1 MSDTSPVL
9 SLPFIQ
15 AAQSQKHVTHNEALR
30 VLDAVVQLV
39 VVTADQ
45 DTPPGAPEIGARYI
59 VAEPGSGAWAGQ
71 AGNIA
76 VWQEGGWFF
85 VPPQTGWRAE
95 VLSPAGA
102 VVFDAATGWSA
113 PAQTTQQLGINAT
126 ADTTNRLSISAPATL
141 LNHEGA
147 GHQLKVNKA
156 AAGDTASLLYQTGF
170 SGRAEMGLAGDDD
183 FAIKVSA
190 DGSGWQTALRADA
203 ASGIVDFAQGATVAG
218 QEVLSRGGLLGTVS
232 QVGGAATG
240 AVIEQGSNADGE
252 YVRFADGTMMCTHTV
267 VADYTSA
274 ESLSVRWNFPSTF
287 ITKPI
292 CSSMLRI
299 GNMELELTPP
309 ITDITGVLRGPSNGT
324 LCDFFVYRVTG
335 GTDFEPGDTTP
346 IQVTALGRWF

>member
-218 QEVLSRGGLLGTVS
+218 QEVLSRGDLQGTVS

-240 AVIEQGSNADGE
+240 AVIERGSNASGD
-252 YVRFADGTMMCTHTV
+252 YVRFADGTQICTREV
-267 VADYTSA
+267 SGVD
-274 ESLSVRWNFPSTF
+274 
-287 ITKPI
+287 
-292 CSSMLRI
+292 
-299 GNMELELTPP
+299 
-309 ITDITGVLRGPSNGT
+309 TDISAGAIFRGSPTSLDYPAAFASGTIVAGAGSSVNTGHIWVNGRAT
-324 LCDFFVYRVTG
+324 STTSWAYTTFSYVART
-335 GTDFEPGDTTP
+335 GDT
-346 IQVTALGRWF
+346 IALMAVGRWF

>member
-102 VVFDAATGWSA
+102 VVFDAATGWAA

-147 GHQLKVNKA
+147 GHQLKLNKS
-156 AAGDTASLLYQTGF
+156 AAGDTASLLYQTGY

-190 DGSGWQTALRADA
+190 DGSNWKTG
-203 ASGIVDFAQGATVAG
+203 
-218 QEVLSRGGLLGTVS
+218 LSIN
-232 QVGGAATG
+232 A
-240 AVIEQGSNADGE
+240 ADGGIAAPFGLE
-252 YVRFADGTMMCTHTV
+252 SVQIIVSDGQVASLLAPSSSGFALLSSVSPNFPQSTASMILCYDVGQSPQLSIVWSGSAVTNLGNVLPTG
-267 VADYTSA
+267 TSA
-274 ESLSVRWNFPSTF
+274 PDGDVGVAVQDDGRIYLENRHLTGNDLQYCVTF
-287 ITKPI
+287 
-292 CSSMLRI
+292 L
-299 GNMELELTPP
+299 
-309 ITDITGVLRGPSNGT
+309 NGW
-324 LCDFFVYRVTG
+324 R
-335 GTDFEPGDTTP
+335 
-346 IQVTALGRWF
+346 ALV